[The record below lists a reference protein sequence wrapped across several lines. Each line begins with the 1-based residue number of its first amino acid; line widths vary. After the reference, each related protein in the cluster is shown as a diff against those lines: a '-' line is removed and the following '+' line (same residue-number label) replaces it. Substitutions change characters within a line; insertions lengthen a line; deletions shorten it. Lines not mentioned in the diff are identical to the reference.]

1 MSFWG
6 LIWVSFGVHDAG
18 PGGPKLIFFW
28 SGHRPSAFL
37 PSGGLGGCF
46 WKVFGTTF
54 GYLEVSFV
62 DDFEKARVFVR
73 CTDST
78 LSLDSLFPCYPY
90 GWWYGTKFCLFRSL
104 ACSSN

>member
-1 MSFWG
+1 M
-6 LIWVSFGVHDAG
+6 SFGVHDAG
-18 PGGPKLIFFW
+18 PGGPKLIFFR

-46 WKVFGTTF
+46 WKVFGTTV

-78 LSLDSLFPCYPY
+78 LSLDRLFPCYAR
-90 GWWYGTKFCLFRSL
+90 LL
-104 ACSSN
+104 ALLDRVRVCVCVGASE